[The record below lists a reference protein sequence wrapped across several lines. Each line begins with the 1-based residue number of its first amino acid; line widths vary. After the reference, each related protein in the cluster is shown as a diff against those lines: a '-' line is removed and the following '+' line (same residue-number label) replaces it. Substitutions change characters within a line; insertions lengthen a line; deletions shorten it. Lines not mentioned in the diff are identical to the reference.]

1 MEYVR
6 EINRQLEVTP
16 LSTLKEYAKGELI
29 EFPPF
34 AEGQP
39 FVARVKRPSMMVLM
53 KTGKIP
59 NSLMMTANALFSGS
73 SDTMAQSDDEFYKQV
88 LDIIEVI
95 AEASFVEPTWKDLTD
110 SGIELTDE
118 QYTFLFNYTQKGIKA
133 LEPFRWVEQGN
144 GDNKPEQALQG
155 KA

>member
-1 MEYVR
+1 MSEVK
-6 EINRQLEVTP
+6 EINKQLEVTP
-16 LSTLKEYAKGELI
+16 ITTLKEYAKGELV

-59 NSLMMTANALFSGS
+59 NSLMMTANALFTGDNSKAA
-73 SDTMAQSDDEFYKQV
+73 MDEDFYREV
-88 LDIIEVI
+88 LGVIEVI
-95 AEASFVEPTWKDLTD
+95 AEASLVEPSWKELRDE
-110 SGIELTDE
+110 GIELTDD

-133 LEPFRWVEQGN
+133 LEPFRGEQQGT
-144 GDNKPEQALQG
+144 GDN
-155 KA
+155 